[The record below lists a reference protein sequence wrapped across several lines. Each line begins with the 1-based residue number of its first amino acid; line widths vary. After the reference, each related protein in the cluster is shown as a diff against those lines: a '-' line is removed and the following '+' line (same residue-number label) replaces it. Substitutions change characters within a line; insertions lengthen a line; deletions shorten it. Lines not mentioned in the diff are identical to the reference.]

1 MNQDW
6 NMLVEMLTSD
16 APTDKKIA
24 LAEEYLISLTKQR
37 EQLVQY
43 LENEKG
49 VQKWGIR

>member
-16 APTDKKIA
+16 APTEKKIA
-24 LAEEYLISLTKQR
+24 LAEEYLIMLTKQT

-43 LENEKG
+43 LERQREEC
-49 VQKWGIR
+49 